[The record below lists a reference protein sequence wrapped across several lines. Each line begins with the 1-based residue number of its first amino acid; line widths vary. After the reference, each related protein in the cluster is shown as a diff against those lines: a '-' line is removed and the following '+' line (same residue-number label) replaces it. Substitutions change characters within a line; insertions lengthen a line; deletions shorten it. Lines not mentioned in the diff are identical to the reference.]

1 MDDKLVKV
9 DYKLHGKEQWQMW
22 KFKIRILMNASDVFD
37 VVDGSLPR
45 PEVTSSNYESNI
57 KEWKKK
63 DMSAQNIISATVGQQ
78 PTLHIINCKSA
89 CEMWNKLN
97 SVYEQK
103 SNTSVHFLQQRFYS
117 YVKDANDNMA
127 VHIAKLEEIAQQ
139 LNDLGEGIS
148 DSMLMT
154 KILMTLPNNYNHFH
168 SAWESTA
175 ENERTAENLRTR
187 LMIEESRISSQEPV
201 ESSEALLAKKSSQRQ
216 SKNNSKK
223 SKGKSKCFHCHE
235 TGHWKKDCPKQKS
248 SNEKGESQAFSCELS
263 KSISDSDAW
272 FLDSGASDHMSNKF
286 EWFTEYEKYSSP
298 KMIRVG
304 NGELIPAYGKGNIHI
319 LAYDGR
325 RWIRRHLSDV
335 LYVPAIHLNLF
346 SMSRILEKGF
356 TLTSDESKC
365 EFKSNGNIVA
375 VGERQVRLY
384 KMFFKFLV
392 SSEGDASAHT
402 ALKKES
408 LKKWHERL
416 CHQNVAHV
424 KHFLR
429 NNNIDYI
436 DEQFVCEA
444 CIYGKHHRS
453 SFSSREEK
461 SSECGQIIH
470 ADLSGAIEPES
481 IGGSKYY
488 VIFKDDFSHYRHVRF
503 MKNKSDVFE
512 HFKHFVK
519 MIDTQHDFRVRI
531 FRSDN
536 GTEFCNQ
543 NMANFMKERGI
554 VHHRT
559 IPYTPEQ
566 NGSAER
572 EMRTIGEA
580 ARTLIHS
587 RSLNKALWAEAV
599 NTAVYVLNAT
609 GTSTIVGKTPYE
621 LWHHKKANIEHL
633 KAFGVDVYKHIPK
646 QLRRKLDCKAAK
658 CVFVGYGENVKGFRL
673 WNPATNKVEFSRD
686 VFFDE
691 NFIENEIIVN
701 VNSGDKGDESE
712 KTTATA
718 NESDDSSKAAN
729 DTENSSNAT
738 EVNSNDVS
746 RNSIDTSVIDL
757 SSSIDEEFNDCDDG
771 MQNNMRGWCDV
782 TTSNIMNRP
791 RLYRQNASTDFCCES
806 DALAFMATFD
816 EPATFQEATNSKQ
829 KKQWVAAMNEEIES
843 LLKNRTWSLVDLP
856 SGKKVID
863 NRWVFKI
870 KTNTDGSVDRY
881 KARLVIRG
889 FTQEHGVDYSETFSP
904 VVKFTSIRT
913 ILAIAAQRKLKLKQ
927 FDVKTAFLYGDLEE
941 DVYMTQPIG
950 YNDGSGKVCKLI
962 KSLYGLK
969 QASRCWNK
977 KFTMFIKQ
985 FDFIVSTSDPCVFIH
1000 SKNGIT
1006 IILAI
1011 YVDDGLMAAS
1021 NEKCMT
1027 PVIDFLNEHF
1037 EIKTFDA
1044 KCFLGLEINQRPDGA
1059 IYIHQSAY
1067 SRKILNRFRM
1077 IDSNT
1082 VAVPAD
1088 PSQTLCTVDIRD
1100 ECNFP
1105 YREAIGS
1112 LMYLAIAT
1120 RPDISYAIGNCSRF
1134 MENPAPVHVNAVK
1147 RILKYINGTLNFGL
1161 FYINDSEFYLRG
1173 FSDADYAGD
1182 VDNRRSTSGCL
1193 FLLGTC
1199 VISWFSTKQRSVT
1212 LSTTESEY
1220 VAAAEAVK
1228 ELIWLKRL
1236 LSEIAPDIEQIPRF
1250 YMDNQSAIKIVKNPE
1265 FHKRTKHIEVRY
1277 HFIREKYERKEFL
1290 LEYVSSNEQLADV
1303 FTKALARNKFE
1314 FFRNK
1319 MNIVNSNTT

>member
-1 MDDKLVKV
+1 MDDKLVKI
-9 DYKLHGKEQWQMW
+9 DFKLHGKEQWQMW
-22 KFKIRILMNASDVFD
+22 KFKIKILLNASDVFD
-37 VVDGSLPR
+37 VVDGSLPI
-45 PEVTSSNYESNI
+45 PELTSSNYQSAM

-63 DMSAQNIISATVGQQ
+63 DLSAQNIISATVGQQ
-78 PTLHIINCKSA
+78 PTLHILNCKHA

-117 YVKDANDNMA
+117 YVKDTNDSMA

-148 DSMLMT
+148 ESMLMT
-154 KILMTLPNNYNHFH
+154 KILMTLPSNYNHFH
-168 SAWESTA
+168 SAWESTI
-175 ENERTAENLRTR
+175 EKERTAENLRTR

-201 ESSEALLAKKSSQRQ
+201 ELSEALFAKRGNQRSSKSS
-216 SKNNSKK
+216 SKK
-223 SKGKSKCFHCHE
+223 SKGKGKCFHCNE
-235 TGHWKKDCPKQKS
+235 SGHWKKDCPKRKT
-248 SNEKGESQAFSCELS
+248 SNEKGESQAFSCELF
-263 KSISDSDAW
+263 KSINDCDAW
-272 FLDSGASDHMSNKF
+272 FLDSGASDHMSSKF
-286 EWFTEYEKYSSP
+286 EWFTKYEKFSSS

-304 NGELIPAYGKGNIHI
+304 NGELIPAYGKGDIHI
-319 LAYDGR
+319 SAYDGK
-325 RWIRRHLSDV
+325 RWVRKHLSDV

-346 SMSRILEKGF
+346 SMSRTLEKGF
-356 TLTSDESKC
+356 TLTSNESKC
-365 EFKSNGNIVA
+365 EFRKDGELVA

-384 KMFFKFLV
+384 KMLFKVIV

-402 ALKKES
+402 AVKKES
-408 LKKWHERL
+408 LRKWHERL
-416 CHQNVAHV
+416 CHQNIAHV

-444 CIYGKHHRS
+444 CAYGKHHRS
-453 SFSSREEK
+453 SFSNREEK

-470 ADLSGAIEPES
+470 ADLSGAIDPES

-488 VIFKDDFSHYRHVRF
+488 VIFKDDFSHYRQVRF
-503 MKNKSDVFE
+503 MKHKSDVFE
-512 HFKHFVK
+512 HFKNFVR

-554 VHHRT
+554 VHQRT

-566 NGSAER
+566 NGGAER

-580 ARTLIHS
+580 ARTMIHS
-587 RSLNKALWAEAV
+587 RNLNEALWAEAV
-599 NTAVYVLNAT
+599 STAVHVLNAT
-609 GTSTIVGKTPYE
+609 GTSTVVGRTPYE
-621 LWHHKKANIEHL
+621 LWHRKKANIDHL
-633 KAFGVDVYKHIPK
+633 KSFGVDVYRHIPK
-646 QLRRKLDCKAAK
+646 QLRRKLDRKAVK

-673 WNPATNKVEFSRD
+673 WNPATNKVELSRD
-686 VFFDE
+686 VIFDE
-691 NFIENEIIVN
+691 SPVENEIIVN
-701 VNSGDKGDESE
+701 VNSGNSVVGSE
-712 KTTATA
+712 NSPGAASKS
-718 NESDDSSKAAN
+718 NGSSKATN
-729 DTENSSNAT
+729 DTESSSSASNGCNDTGRPNNSS
-738 EVNSNDVS
+738 
-746 RNSIDTSVIDL
+746 VIEI
-757 SSSIDEEFNDCDDG
+757 SSSIEEEYDDCDDG
-771 MQNNMRGWCDV
+771 TQGTMNNWCDV
-782 TTSNIMNRP
+782 TQSNILNHR
-791 RLYRQNASTDFCCES
+791 RLRRQNASADFCCET
-806 DALAFMATFD
+806 DAVAFMATFE
-816 EPATFQEATNSKQ
+816 EPASYGEAINSKQ
-829 KKQWVAAMNEEIES
+829 KEQWISAMNEEFDS
-843 LLKNRTWSLVDLP
+843 LLKNRTWALVDLP

-863 NRWVFKI
+863 NRWVFKV
-870 KTNTDGSVDRY
+870 KMKTDGTVDRY

-889 FTQEHGVDYSETFSP
+889 FTQEYGVDYSETFSP

-913 ILAIAAQRKLKLKQ
+913 ILAIAAQCNLKLKQ
-927 FDVKTAFLYGDLEE
+927 FDVKTAFLYGELEE
-941 DVYMTQPIG
+941 DVYMTQPVG
-950 YNDGSGKVCKLI
+950 YNDGSGKVCKLL

-977 KFTMFIKQ
+977 KFTSFIKQ
-985 FDFIVSTSDPCVFIH
+985 FNFNVSASDPCVFIH
-1000 SKNGIT
+1000 SKDGVT

-1021 NEKCMT
+1021 DDECMK
-1027 PVIDFLNEHF
+1027 PVIDFLNTNF
-1037 EIKTFDA
+1037 EIKVFEA
-1044 KCFLGLEINQRPDGA
+1044 KCFLGLEIDQRPDGT
-1059 IYIHQSAY
+1059 IHIHQSAY
-1067 SRKILNRFRM
+1067 ARKILERFRM
-1077 IDSNT
+1077 TDSNT
-1082 VAVPAD
+1082 VAVPSD
-1088 PSQTLCTVDIRD
+1088 PNQVLCASDVRSEST
-1100 ECNFP
+1100 FP

-1120 RPDISYAIGNCSRF
+1120 RPDISYAIGSCSRF
-1134 MENPAPVHVNAVK
+1134 MENPAPVHINAVK

-1161 FYINDSEFYLRG
+1161 CYSSGREFFLRG

-1182 VDNRRSTSGCL
+1182 VNNRRSTSGGVF
-1193 FLLGTC
+1193 FLGSC

-1212 LSTTESEY
+1212 LSTTEAEY
-1220 VAAAEAVK
+1220 VAATEAVK

-1236 LSEIAPDIEQIPRF
+1236 LSEIAPDIEQGPLF

-1265 FHKRTKHIEVRY
+1265 FHKRTKHIDVRF
-1277 HFIREKYERKEFL
+1277 HFIREKYERKEFV

-1319 MNIVNSNTT
+1319 MNIVNSNKELI